1 MPLMNAACLNADT
14 ATLNATVWISNAYL
28 KMHKAATVYPW
39 GHIFLRGLRHASKGI
54 GVHARIGSAPHTG
67 SHAATT
73 TPSWLAPL

>member
-39 GHIFLRGLRHASKGI
+39 ATFSSAAYGTLRKA
-54 GVHARIGSAPHTG
+54 
-67 SHAATT
+67 
-73 TPSWLAPL
+73 